1 MNSLQLVAKDMVVSF
16 HYTLKNEEGEVLD
29 SSDGAEPMA
38 YLHGHHQIVPGL
50 EAALLGKATGAKF
63 SVTVAP
69 QDGYGERSEEMMIS
83 VPKSEWDLPEHVGA
97 GEMVE
102 LSNPEGEVIPAIVV
116 EINDEVVVLDANHP
130 LAGQSLFFEVEL
142 MDVRAASAE
151 ELEHGHAH
159 GPGGHHHH

>member
-1 MNSLQLVAKDMVVSF
+1 MDSVQLIAKDMVVSF

-29 SSDGAEPMA
+29 SSDGVEPMS

-50 EAALLGKATGAKF
+50 EVALLGKTTGAKF

-69 QDGYGERSEEMMIS
+69 QDGYGERTEEMVIS
-83 VPKSEWDLPEHVGA
+83 VPKGEWDLPEHVGV

-102 LSNPEGEVIPAIVV
+102 LSSPEGEVIPAIIL

-130 LAGQSLFFEVEL
+130 LAGESLFFEIEVTG
-142 MDVRAASAE
+142 VRVASAE
-151 ELEHGHAH
+151 ELQHGHAH
-159 GPGGHHHH
+159 GPGGHHH